1 MRRKFLHDIS
11 ANSLQVIISQA
22 SGLAIFYV
30 LSVYFSKNDFGEINW
45 ALAVLLAA
53 FSILSLGIDQVMV
66 QKIAAGED
74 PRKILSIYS
83 FHVLATGFIFYLALL
98 LIAFLFPAFQ
108 QSHRLLLFLGIGKM
122 MIYFASPFKQLANGL
137 EKFRAFFIMSVCS
150 NTVRAVALIFFSFFT
165 TLSLTTVIIIFIT
178 GDLIELL
185 ISAFIAKKV
194 LKISFNN
201 QWNKKNYFSLVKE
214 SLPQA
219 GVVIFT
225 SAIARFDWILLGILG
240 STIILADY
248 SFAFK
253 VFELSTL
260 PLLAIAPL
268 LVPRFTKLFRSENI
282 QNNAGKMNDL
292 FTLLRFEIIIASL
305 VALLLNILWVPV
317 IDFITQGKYGAVNR
331 YTIFILSACMP
342 FIYANNFFWSINFSQ
357 RRLKMIFYIF
367 FITFLVNIIGNIFM
381 IPFFGGV
388 GAAFSY
394 LIAVLIQFILFR
406 IKTDALNHK
415 ENAIF
420 ILCPIIAFIS
430 GYLSCYI
437 FDNTWLI
444 LISSL
449 SIFFLLLV
457 FSRLLR
463 KSDWLILKTIAQL

>member
-22 SGLAIFYV
+22 SGLAIFYI

-45 ALAVLLAA
+45 SLAVLLAA

-83 FHVLATGFIFYLALL
+83 FHVIATGFIFYLLL
-98 LIAFLFPAFQ
+98 LLVAFLFPAFQ
-108 QSHRLLLFLGIGKM
+108 DNHRLLLFLGLGKM
-122 MIYFASPFKQLANGL
+122 MIFFALPFKQLANGL
-137 EKFRAFFIMSVCS
+137 EKFRALLIMSVCS
-150 NTVRAVALIFFSFFT
+150 NTIKAAALLYFSFFT
-165 TLSLTTVIIIFIT
+165 TLSLITVIIIFVI
-178 GDLIELL
+178 GDFIELL
-185 ISAFIAKKV
+185 ISSFISKNILKV
-194 LKISFNN
+194 SFNN
-201 QWNKKNYFSLVKE
+201 RWNKKDYFSLVKE

-240 STIILADY
+240 STIALADY

-253 VFELSTL
+253 AFELSTL

-268 LVPRFTKLFRSENI
+268 LVPRFTKLFRDETV
-282 QNNAGKMNDL
+282 QNNAGKINEL

-305 VALLLNILWVPV
+305 VALLLNILWVPI
-317 IDFITQGKYGAVNR
+317 IDFITEGKYGTINR
-331 YTIFILSACMP
+331 STILILSLCMP

-357 RRLKMIFYIF
+357 RRLRMIFYIF
-367 FITFLVNIIGNIFM
+367 FITFLVNILCNIFM
-381 IPFFGGV
+381 IPLFGGV
-388 GAAFSY
+388 GAAFAY

-406 IKTDALNHK
+406 IKTDDIGNK
-415 ENAIF
+415 ENIVF
-420 ILCPIIAFIS
+420 ILCPIIAFVS
-430 GYLSCYI
+430 GYLSFYI
-437 FDNTWLI
+437 FDHTWLI
-444 LISSL
+444 LFSAL
-449 SIFFLLLV
+449 FFFFLLLI

-463 KSDWLILKTIAQL
+463 KSDWLILRRIAQL